1 MPSVLL
7 LGTTT
12 TNLSR
17 PQVLVA
23 ALWKSF
29 GKWDLSRKRPA
40 GRRYKGFGDSAAVP
54 AVKANSLT
62 MKRMARVS
70 RCILFD

>member
-1 MPSVLL
+1 MPSVLM
-7 LGTTT
+7 LGTA

-17 PQVLVA
+17 PQVAVA

-29 GKWDLSRKRPA
+29 GKRDLSRKRRPDVDIK
-40 GRRYKGFGDSAAVP
+40 RFGDSAAVP

-62 MKRMARVS
+62 VQRMARVS
-70 RCILFD
+70 RCISFD